1 MTGQEK
7 QRADLR
13 RFLRQYRRA
22 VGHKRA
28 LEHRLRQIRAEMSFP
43 LRGVKYDGMPHGS
56 EPSAGAAE
64 YTYREDEI
72 EQRIKDQAK
81 VAEAALLQ
89 IMDVIDFVPAETDAR
104 TIIEF
109 RYIDGLR
116 ISQVSEHIHYSRS
129 RVYGIETDTLDFL
142 LGFPKVRKVL
152 DDYLRRTEDGHGQ
165 GGKTL

>member
-7 QRADLR
+7 RRADLR

-22 VGHKRA
+22 VGHKRT
-28 LEHRLRQIRAEMSFP
+28 LEQRLRQIRAEMAFP

-81 VAEAALLQ
+81 VAESALLQ
-89 IMDVIDFVPAETDAR
+89 VMDIIDFIPDNTDAR
-104 TIIEF
+104 TIVEF

-116 ISQVSEHIHYSRS
+116 ISQVSERIHYSRS
-129 RVYGIETDTLDFL
+129 RVYGIETETLDFL
-142 LGFPKVRKVL
+142 LGFEKVQKIL
-152 DDYLRRTEDGHGQ
+152 ADYLQSLEDRNK
-165 GGKTL
+165 GGKP